1 MSSSAP
7 VHDPQPLAIR
17 TLAPATV
24 DLLEGLANELA
35 GRLGTTDH
43 PELVSAI
50 DDRLGE
56 LPGDAVAAVRPPGD
70 DGAVI
75 ISGLRVDDA
84 RLGPT
89 PAGWREVGSAGLEF
103 ELILLLLA
111 RTAGEP
117 FGWRGQQDGRLVNS
131 IVPSRGQEVSQTGAS
146 SATTL
151 APHTE
156 DAFHPRRA
164 NLLLLGC
171 LRNPDRVGTTVAS
184 VRRTRLD
191 HDQQR
196 LLAEPTLPILPDTSY
211 GSHHDHATAP
221 GVPTLW
227 TGPEGTTLRYDPA
240 YTPLERA
247 SSAHRAA
254 YARLAGELD
263 RVSVTAGLG
272 AGELLMIDN
281 DVAVHGRVPFQA
293 RYDGTDRW
301 LKRINVRLR
310 DRARREAEAGED
322 GYGEELVE
330 PFTNPPPTQPS
341 SATLPRTAP
350 RGPRDE

>member
-1 MSSSAP
+1 METLDDIAR
-7 VHDPQPLAIR
+7 DLA
-17 TLAPATV
+17 V
-24 DLLEGLANELA
+24 
-35 GRLGTTDH
+35 RLGTMDH
-43 PELVSAI
+43 PGLVPAI
-50 DDRLGE
+50 DGRLAQ
-56 LPGDAVAAVRPPGD
+56 LPAEAVAAVRPPGD
-70 DGAVI
+70 AGAVI
-75 ISGLRVDDA
+75 ISGLQVDDA

-89 PAGWREVGSAGLEF
+89 PGSWREAAGTGLEF

-111 RTAGEP
+111 RAAGEP

-131 IVPSRGQEVSQTGAS
+131 IVPSRGQEASQTGAS

-171 LRNPDRVGTTVAS
+171 LRNPVRVGTTIAS

-191 HDQQR
+191 HDQQQ
-196 LLAEPTLPILPDTSY
+196 LLAEPALPILPDTSY
-211 GSHHDHATAP
+211 GTHHDQEAAP

-227 TGPEGTTLRYDPA
+227 TGPDGTTLRYDPA
-240 YTPLERA
+240 YTPLDRA
-247 SSAHRAA
+247 TPAHRAA
-254 YARLAGELD
+254 YARLSGELD
-263 RVSVTAGLG
+263 RVSVTAALG

-281 DVAVHGRVPFQA
+281 DVAVHGRVPFRA

-310 DRARREAEAGED
+310 DRPRRPAEATED

-330 PFTNPPPTQPS
+330 PF
-341 SATLPRTAP
+341 RH
-350 RGPRDE
+350 G